1 MKLTAAQAYL
11 QSLQDHIMHVQ
22 AAGIRLGVPFEILK
36 IHDQS
41 KFSRQEFMPYAR
53 YFFND
58 DGTPRKSAS
67 YDSFDD
73 VSGTDIEI
81 EYNFTLAWNHHLHLN
96 DHHWQHWMF
105 PDGYHK
111 PMMVDAGTM
120 TEDGVV
126 KMPGICVLEM
136 IADWMGASKAYTDSW
151 DMSEWLENNMP
162 RITLH
167 PTTAEFLRA
176 TLIGK
181 VDGSYRK
188 VVDHTPF
195 RHEI

>member
-1 MKLTAAQAYL
+1 MELTAAQAYL
-11 QSLQDHIMHVQ
+11 QSLQDHIMYVQ
-22 AAGIRLGVPFEILK
+22 EAGIRLGVPFEMLK
-36 IHDQS
+36 VHDQS
-41 KFSRQEFMPYAR
+41 KYSREEFMPYALN
-53 YFFND
+53 FFNQ
-58 DGTPRKSAS
+58 DGTPRDAAR
-67 YDSFDD
+67 DVPFDE
-73 VSGTDIEI
+73 VPGTEIQI
-81 EYNFTLAWNHHLHLN
+81 EYNFTLAWKHHLQNN

-111 PMMVDAGTM
+111 PLLVEIGSM